1 MTKEEEPYLGYEVG
15 PIRPPSEAYSLLIRL
30 TRNCPWNRCTFCP
43 VYKEQ
48 SFSKRSV
55 EHIKKD
61 IDTIHHHVSRFSGA
75 NDINLPSPMFVDEI
89 AYQMAHRWYMC
100 GMKAVFLQDADS
112 LRMPAS
118 DVVEVLNH
126 LYDRFPTIDRVTS
139 YARSSTIVKI
149 DDADL
154 KRIADAGLTRLHI
167 GLESGSNQILKNI
180 RKGASKEIH
189 IQAGKKVKKTN
200 IELSEYVM
208 PGLGGRV
215 LTREHAVETAD
226 ALNQINPDFI
236 RLRQLAIPERAP
248 MAGQLNQ
255 IKFEQCNDIDVVHEL
270 SLFIESLEGIE
281 SMVVSDHI
289 LNVLQELN
297 GKLPEDKD
305 KMLDVIDMFL
315 HLEKEEQLRFILGRR
330 VGILTQL
337 SDLSDKSKME
347 RVDKIRSALG
357 VTPENVHR
365 IAAELMTRF
374 I

>member
-1 MTKEEEPYLGYEVG
+1 MTKEELYLGYEVG

-48 SFSKRSV
+48 TFSKRSV
-55 EHIKKD
+55 EHIKRD
-61 IDTIHHHVSRFSGA
+61 IDTIHQYVGRFSEA
-75 NDINLPSPMFVDEI
+75 DETSHLTSRYVDEI
-89 AYQMAHRWYMC
+89 AYQMAYRWYKC

-118 DVVEVLNH
+118 DVIEVLNH

-149 DDADL
+149 DDVDL
-154 KRIADAGLTRLHI
+154 NGIADAGLTRLHI
-167 GLESGSNQILKNI
+167 GLESGSNQILKHI

-189 IQAGKKVKKTN
+189 IQAGKKVKRTN

-208 PGLGGRV
+208 PGLGGRG

-236 RLRQLAIPERAP
+236 RLRQLAISDRAP
-248 MAGQLNQ
+248 IADQLNQ
-255 IKFEQCNDIDVVHEL
+255 IKFEQCNDIDVVNEL
-270 SLFIESLEGIE
+270 RLFIESLEGIE
-281 SMVVSDHI
+281 CMVVSDHI
-289 LNVLQELN
+289 LNILQELN
-297 GKLPEDKD
+297 GKLPEEKD
-305 KMLDVIDMFL
+305 KILNVIDMFL

-330 VGILTQL
+330 VGILTLL
-337 SDLSDKSKME
+337 SDLNDQRKME
-347 RVDKIRSALG
+347 HIDKIRSSLG
-357 VTPENVHR
+357 VTPQNIHR